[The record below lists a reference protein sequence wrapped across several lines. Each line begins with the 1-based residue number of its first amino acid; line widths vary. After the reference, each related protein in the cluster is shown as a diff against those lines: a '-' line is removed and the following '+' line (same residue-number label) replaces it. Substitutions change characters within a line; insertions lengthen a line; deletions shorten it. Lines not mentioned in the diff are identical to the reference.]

1 MRTLMSMRALVLT
14 FVLAVALGA
23 CGGEEETAG
32 GAPAGGGLAGPVQF
46 LVTGGEA
53 FREDRLT
60 LQPDGE
66 VRVRTRRGERSGRLG
81 EDELREVEAQLE
93 SARLEQIPED
103 SATDPPMPDALGYGF
118 VYRGRE
124 VNTDAGSMP
133 DRLAPLVGTFMK
145 LVDRFGAK

>member
-1 MRTLMSMRALVLT
+1 MRTLICMRALVLT
-14 FVLAVALGA
+14 FVLAVAVGA
-23 CGGEEETAG
+23 CGGEDETT
-32 GAPAGGGLAGPVQF
+32 GAPAGGALAGPLEF

-66 VRVRTRRGERSGRLG
+66 VRVRTRQGTRSGRLS
-81 EDELREVEAQLE
+81 EDELRDVEAQLE
-93 SARLEQIPED
+93 SAEIGEIPED
-103 SATDPPMPDALGYGF
+103 STTDPPLPDALGYGF
-118 VYRGRE
+118 VYQGRE

-145 LVDRFGAK
+145 LVDRYGAK